1 MLIGFKTQLKP
12 NNLQSTA
19 LAKHSGVARHAWNIG
34 LAAGKY
40 VLEHNQKNLSPPL
53 KFPTAIDLHKWLV
66 AAVKPDYPWY
76 YEVSK
81 CSPQQALRNLSR
93 AFTDFFNQKKIR
105 GKPVGFPRFKK
116 KGKHDSFYLDGSIS
130 CDHEAIKLPRIGW
143 VRTYER
149 LPHGYK
155 PKNVVVSRQADK
167 WFVSFKI
174 EIEPIMTP
182 KKRDVIGVDLG
193 VKALATC
200 SDGTVFEGVKAYK
213 KLEAKLS
220 RMQYLLRKKV
230 RGSQNCQKAQKK
242 IARLHLRIANL
253 RKDNL
258 HKITTYLAKNHS
270 RVVMEDLNVSGMM
283 ANHKLAKA
291 IGDMG
296 FYEFRRQLEY
306 KAQLYGS
313 EVVTVDRFYPSSK
326 TCSNCQTLKEN
337 LSLSERVFKCD
348 HCGLS
353 IDRDLNAS
361 MNLEKAGSSPVSACG
376 LSKSRLSQDEAG
388 TNQGIV

>member
-1 MLIGFKTQLKP
+1 
-12 NNLQSTA
+12 
-19 LAKHSGVARHAWNIG
+19 
-34 LAAGKY
+34 
-40 VLEHNQKNLSPPL
+40 
-53 KFPTAIDLHKWLV
+53 
-66 AAVKPDYPWY
+66 
-76 YEVSK
+76 
-81 CSPQQALRNLSR
+81 
-93 AFTDFFNQKKIR
+93 
-105 GKPVGFPRFKK
+105 
-116 KGKHDSFYLDGSIS
+116 
-130 CDHEAIKLPRIGW
+130 
-143 VRTYER
+143 
-149 LPHGYK
+149 
-155 PKNVVVSRQADK
+155 VSRQADK
-167 WFVSFKI
+167 WFISFKI
-174 EIEPIMTP
+174 EIEPTKPP

-193 VKALATC
+193 VKSLATC

-230 RGSQNCQKAQKK
+230 RGSQNWKKANLK
-242 IARLHLRIANL
+242 IARLHARIGNI

-270 RVVMEDLNVSGMM
+270 RVVIEDLNVSGMM

-313 EVVTVDRFYPSSK
+313 EVVTVNRFYPSSK
-326 TCSNCQTLKEN
+326 TCSNCQTLKES
-337 LSLSERVFKCD
+337 LSLSERVFNCD

>member
-1 MLIGFKTQLKP
+1 MLIGFKTELNL
-12 NNLQSTA
+12 NNEQRTLC
-19 LAKHSGVARHAWNIG
+19 AKHSGVARHAWNIG

-40 VLEHNQKNLSPPL
+40 VLEHNQKNLAPTL
-53 KFPTAIDLHKWLV
+53 KFPTGLDLHKWLV
-66 AAVKPDYPWY
+66 AAVKPDYSWY

-81 CSPQQALRNLSR
+81 CAPQQALRNLSQ
-93 AFTDFFNQKKIR
+93 AFSDFFKKKEIR
-105 GKPVGFPRFKK
+105 GKLVGFPRFKK
-116 KGKHDSFYLDGSIS
+116 KGKHDCFYLDGAIS
-130 CDHEAIKLPRIGW
+130 CDHLAIKLPRIGW
-143 VRTYER
+143 VKTHER
-149 LPHGYK
+149 LPQGYQ
-155 PKNVVVSRQADK
+155 PKNVVVSRQAHK

-174 EIEPIMTP
+174 EIEPTITT

-193 VKALATC
+193 VKVLATC

-213 KLEAKLS
+213 KLAAKLS
-220 RMQYLLRKKV
+220 RMQYLLRQKV
-230 RGSQNCQKAQKK
+230 IGSNNWKKAQAK
-242 IARLHLRIANL
+242 IARLQKRIANL

-270 RVVMEDLNVSGMM
+270 RVVIEDLNVSGMM

-296 FYEFRRQLEY
+296 FYQFRRQLEY
-306 KAQLYGS
+306 KAKLYGS
-313 EVVTVDRFYPSSK
+313 EVLVVPRFYPSSK
-326 TCSNCQTLKEN
+326 TCSNCHRVKEN
-337 LSLSERVFKCD
+337 LTLSERTFVCD

-361 MNLEKAGSSPVSACG
+361 INLEMAGSSPVSACG
-376 LSKSRLSQDEAG
+376 LSKSRLSQNEAG

>member
-12 NNLQSTA
+12 NNAQKTL

-34 LAAGKY
+34 LAACKY
-40 VLEHNQKNLSPPL
+40 VLDHNQKNLEPPL

-93 AFTDFFNQKKIR
+93 AFTDFFNKKKIR
-105 GKPVGFPRFKK
+105 GKPMGFPRFKK
-116 KGKHDSFYLDGSIS
+116 KGKQDSFYLDGSIS
-130 CDHEAIKLPRIGW
+130 CDHYAIKLPRIGG

-167 WFVSFKI
+167 WFISFKI
-174 EIEPIMTP
+174 EIEPTKPP

-193 VKALATC
+193 VKSLATC

-220 RMQYLLRKKV
+220 FMQYLLRKKV
-230 RGSQNCQKAQKK
+230 RGSQNWKKAHLK
-242 IARLHLRIANL
+242 IARLHLRIANI

-258 HKITTYLAKNHS
+258 HKITSYLAKNHGQI
-270 RVVMEDLNVSGMM
+270 VIEDLNVSGML

-291 IGDMG
+291 IQDMG
-296 FYEFRRQLEY
+296 FSEFRRQLEY
-306 KAQLYGS
+306 KTKLYGS
-313 EVVTVDRFYPSSK
+313 EVVIVDRFYPSSK
-326 TCSNCQTLKEN
+326 TCSNCHTVKEN
-337 LSLSERVFKCD
+337 LSLSERIFVCD
-348 HCGLS
+348 HCGLE

-361 MNLEKAGSSPVSACG
+361 INLEMAGSSPVSACG

-388 TNQGIV
+388 TNQDNV